1 MVFTLFPGYF
11 QVISKISLFPV
22 FFHVFHLI
30 STLCPPYFQVIS
42 RLVQTQNTKSHIV
55 RVINT
60 CEQRTLQKEIFT
72 QWKLLRSNTGASWCP
87 HVETLA
93 WVAATPEAFSDN
105 NLLIIWDFNEDLN
118 DMVCLEP
125 FFELDTIL

>member
-1 MVFTLFPGYF
+1 VQKGIRERQGGPKSGVEIYYMGTDRAIPKHPL
-11 QVISKISLFPV
+11 
-22 FFHVFHLI
+22 
-30 STLCPPYFQVIS
+30 
-42 RLVQTQNTKSHIV
+42 QTQNTISHIV
-55 RVINT
+55 QVINT

-93 WVAATPEAFSDN
+93 WFAATPEAFSDN

>member
-1 MVFTLFPGYF
+1 MVFTLF
-11 QVISKISLFPV
+11 
-22 FFHVFHLI
+22 
-30 STLCPPYFQVIS
+30 PPYFQVIS

-118 DMVCLEP
+118 DTVCLEP